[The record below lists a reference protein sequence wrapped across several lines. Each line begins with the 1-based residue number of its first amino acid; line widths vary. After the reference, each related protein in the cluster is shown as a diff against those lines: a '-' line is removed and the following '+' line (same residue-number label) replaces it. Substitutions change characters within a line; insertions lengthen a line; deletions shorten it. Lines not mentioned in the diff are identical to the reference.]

1 MREPLALEIEP
12 GHGGPLFLAIA
23 EAITRDITRGRL
35 KPGARLPGTRA
46 LARELGVH
54 RNTVDAAYQELLTQ
68 GWLQAEPARGTFVA
82 QDLPQG
88 MLARRS
94 APASMDPVAPRVGL
108 AFSDGAPDPNQS
120 KSERRKE
127 AYQKFRAKKKNLNFN
142 KTIRY
147 ASRKHLAEARP
158 RIRGQFVK
166 CDPKEKKGS
175 SSGKATSSKK

>member
-1 MREPLALEIEP
+1 MNDWDRPVFDMRELLALEMEP

-88 MLARRS
+88 MLVRRP
-94 APASMDPVAPRVGL
+94 APTPMDPVAPRAGL
-108 AFSDGAPDPNQS
+108 AFTDGA
-120 KSERRKE
+120 
-127 AYQKFRAKKKNLNFN
+127 
-142 KTIRY
+142 
-147 ASRKHLAEARP
+147 
-158 RIRGQFVK
+158 
-166 CDPKEKKGS
+166 
-175 SSGKATSSKK
+175 